1 MFVRPEVVAA
11 SIYCRS
17 AFGRCSDGSMHVTVS
32 VTHTGTFYTHTEER
46 LPITNLPNYI
56 TCIHPGLKR
65 EGSAGNTGKALVV
78 EASSSGLVM

>member
-1 MFVRPEVVAA
+1 
-11 SIYCRS
+11 
-17 AFGRCSDGSMHVTVS
+17 MHVTVS

-78 EASSSGLVM
+78 EVTLVNALNTNTKLNVLFLI